1 MNPVE
6 RYLEKL
12 AEYVIEN
19 PMGDTDPGQQFV
31 MPQQEE
37 DNDQIPGFINLSE
50 QMVKRQNPNGAYFDM
65 NSNEGADLSG
75 ADAEGDFYTGP
86 SEPDNG
92 MAME

>member
-1 MNPVE
+1 MNVVE

-19 PMGDTDPGQQFV
+19 PMGDADPGQQFV

>member
-12 AEYVIEN
+12 AEYVIDN
-19 PMGDTDPGQQFV
+19 PTVPDQQFV
-31 MPQQEE
+31 MPQQDDE
-37 DNDQIPGFINLSE
+37 DEVQIPDFINLSE
-50 QMVKRQNPNGAYFDM
+50 QMVKRQNPTGAYFDM
-65 NSNEGADLSG
+65 NSNEGADVSG